1 MGAEREGQV
10 FKAIGRFVSQTN
22 SEGKYGP
29 GKALVEENLGSPGR
43 RLIVEMETKH
53 KVSCLPLR
61 KPVLERQVLM
71 QKKVVFSDAGHVED
85 GGLTSQSPCPWEDG
99 GLTSQSPCPWGDG
112 GLTSQSPSPPL
123 NAGRDFS
130 KEGEGNRTKRSRE
143 GVEKFS
149 TCR

>member
-1 MGAEREGQV
+1 MKCSRA
-10 FKAIGRFVSQTN
+10 
-22 SEGKYGP
+22 
-29 GKALVEENLGSPGR
+29 
-43 RLIVEMETKH
+43 
-53 KVSCLPLR
+53 SCLLLR

-99 GLTSQSPCPWGDG
+99 GLI
-112 GLTSQSPSPPL
+112 SQSPSPPL

-143 GVEKFS
+143 GVAKFPSCRRARSIPLRQVMVGVRQPGLVIPHHVISASRHSGS
-149 TCR
+149 TGEGQQISRS

>member
-29 GKALVEENLGSPGR
+29 GKALVAENLGSPGR

-99 GLTSQSPCPWGDG
+99 GLTSQSP
-112 GLTSQSPSPPL
+112 SPPL